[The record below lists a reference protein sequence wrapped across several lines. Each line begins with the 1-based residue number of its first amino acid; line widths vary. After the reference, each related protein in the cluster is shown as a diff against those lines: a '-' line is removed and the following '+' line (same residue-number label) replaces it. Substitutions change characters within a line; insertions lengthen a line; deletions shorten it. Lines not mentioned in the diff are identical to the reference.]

1 MNRWDYLLLKT
12 EHLLTETGT
21 RLDMHS
27 PLDEVTANASE
38 VAYLDDGT
46 NDYGISG
53 DALTKLTSNLQLHA
67 MIC

>member
-27 PLDEVTANASE
+27 PLAEVTANAAA

-53 DALTKLTSNLQLHA
+53 DALTKLTKGTTS
-67 MIC
+67 